1 MVSSWVAIPDLSN
14 ILPIKINKGTAISV
28 SLVNIEKIL
37 FGITPNNTIG
47 KISKKFP
54 IIANKIAVPASVSA
68 TG

>member
-47 KISKKFP
+47 KIPKIFP
-54 IIANKIAVPASVSA
+54 RIANKIAVPASVSA